1 MFQRSKGLLFTAI
14 AVGCVAMMMPSQAEA
29 RGGGGGGRGGGGGGG
44 GRGGFGGFSRGGGS
58 FSGGSGYR
66 GFSGST
72 AGASRFTPN
81 NPGSGAWRGNWNNY
95 GRWGGRGWGYGWGVG
110 LGYWGFGGPF
120 WYGGW
125 PFWYP
130 TLGYGVYSNPYYTNA
145 TDYGGYDYGVPIQ
158 QNAQQS
164 QQNPEGAPDNQYFAE
179 ARAAFYAGNY
189 PEALRNIEH
198 AAIDQPTNED
208 VHQFHSLVFF
218 ALGDYQK
225 AAAVAHTVLDRGPG
239 WNWSVVQSFYQTPD
253 TYTEQLRKLEHYIT
267 EHPEQASTRFLLAY
281 EYLTLGHY
289 PAADRQLKKVVALE
303 PKDVLAKNI
312 LNGLN
317 NAPGVKPNTS
327 PGTGSQPQ
335 GLTSTRMPAGPP
347 EDGPAPPQ
355 GQPAAPSNGPAPAI
369 TGTWTASPAPGVSI
383 KATLQP
389 DKHFTW
395 TFTEGGQTTNF
406 TGTYTQ
412 QGDELVLTRDQDGQ
426 KMDGTVSMSDN
437 GFRFRLK
444 NTDPND
450 VGLQFAK

>member
-1 MFQRSKGLLFTAI
+1 MGGSGRS
-14 AVGCVAMMMPSQAEA
+14 
-29 RGGGGGGRGGGGGGG
+29 
-44 GRGGFGGFSRGGGS
+44 FGGFSRGGS

-95 GRWGGRGWGYGWGVG
+95 GRWGGRGWGYGWGIG
-110 LGYWGFGGPF
+110 LGYWGFGGPL

-125 PFWYP
+125 PFWYS
-130 TLGYGVYSNPYYTNA
+130 TLGYGAYSNPYYTNA
-145 TDYGGYDYGVPIQ
+145 ADYGGYDYGAPIQ
-158 QNAQQS
+158 QNGPQNA

-208 VHQFHSLVFF
+208 IHQFHSLVFF

-239 WNWSVVQSFYQTPD
+239 WNWSVVQSFYPSPD
-253 TYTEQLRKLEHYIT
+253 TYTQQLRKLEHYIT
-267 EHPEQASTRFLLAY
+267 EHPDQASTRFLLGY

-312 LNGLN
+312 LNGLDH
-317 NAPGVKPNTS
+317 APGVMPNAT
-327 PGTGSQPQ
+327 PGTSQPQ
-335 GLTSTRMPAGPP
+335 GMTSTQKMPPGPP
-347 EDGPAPPQ
+347 QGAPTPPQ
-355 GQPAAPSNGPAPAI
+355 GQPAAPSNGPAPVI
-369 TGTWTASPAPGVSI
+369 TGSWTASPAPGVTI

-412 QGDELVLTRDQDGQ
+412 QGDDLVLTRDQDGQ
-426 KMDGTVSMSDN
+426 KMDGTVTMSDN

-450 VGLQFAK
+450 VGLQFTK